1 MTRTVAPLVS
11 VIAVILASLVTGAL
25 SAPASAASPGE
36 GTSSDTSPN
45 TTWAGQ
51 FYPVG
56 GTTLPE
62 ECPPPT
68 PNEVCDHFSLTID
81 LPPTFWD
88 ANTGQVTIRIEW
100 PSSDNDFD
108 LYVYGP
114 DGGGLAGSSAAGGT
128 TSEEVALLSPTPG
141 TYEVRV
147 VPFLVINSGYNGQAS
162 LFFTPGGPAPN
173 PIRPTGGIAFAP
185 SVIVDSQRT
194 EGEPIVHVDRS
205 GNIWES
211 GPWGTSTSQSFI
223 HKSVD
228 AGDSYHVVSPIEAR
242 PDNPP
247 GGGDTDVVTDDQ
259 GFAYF
264 VDLEALANLGCSVSN
279 DGGNTC
285 QKNPIWLTSTG
296 DDRQWFAV
304 DNGPTGAAGDNTVF
318 LTFRQVGTGPRVFSS
333 PGSTGPSDGTGG
345 LMYVDAANAPL
356 GVTEDATCGQTRF
369 DPVYRNLYLVCLRG
383 DHIEVVRG
391 HVNPSQRMD
400 ISFEVR
406 ALPASPG
413 GIAGDIFP
421 GIAVDADGNLYGTW
435 IDEADH
441 NVYVSVSRDR
451 GTAWS
456 APLHVNGNPAHA
468 TVSVWSSAGAP
479 GILALVW
486 YGTSVR
492 GDPDAFPS
500 WYVSRQSATTV
511 PWFTY
516 FAQVNFD
523 FTNPDA
529 SVIYQVRASEHPS
542 HFGQICQGGLG
553 CAASLAPP
561 DGAGSI
567 VWLTRWQSAA
577 FGDDS
582 EASFRIFY
590 AGATS
595 VAGGSPTFFSGTGT
609 SAQGPVSGNGCV
621 TTTPEN
627 CKIILYPQEEVQ
639 SGSFNQ
645 ATGTIV
651 IDVPPAD
658 IGLPATGTVLF
669 SVTGLSFGEIAGDPL
684 LQDVDATRA
693 FDFVVGGGTA
703 PVPRKVTGGGA
714 IPTDQTGGEGHF
726 NIVAHTD
733 LKGKV
738 DYIDDASELTF
749 ASAFISSVSV
759 EGTKATIKGTGFANG
774 AFTNFVVVVEDLSES
789 GAGSDTFS
797 ISLEGYARSGVLL
810 RGNIQIH

>member
-1 MTRTVAPLVS
+1 M
-11 VIAVILASLVTGAL
+11 
-25 SAPASAASPGE
+25 
-36 GTSSDTSPN
+36 
-45 TTWAGQ
+45 
-51 FYPVG
+51 
-56 GTTLPE
+56 
-62 ECPPPT
+62 
-68 PNEVCDHFSLTID
+68 
-81 LPPTFWD
+81 
-88 ANTGQVTIRIEW
+88 
-100 PSSDNDFD
+100 
-108 LYVYGP
+108 
-114 DGGGLAGSSAAGGT
+114 
-128 TSEEVALLSPTPG
+128 
-141 TYEVRV
+141 
-147 VPFLVINSGYNGQAS
+147 
-162 LFFTPGGPAPN
+162 
-173 PIRPTGGIAFAP
+173 
-185 SVIVDSQRT
+185 
-194 EGEPIVHVDRS
+194 
-205 GNIWES
+205 
-211 GPWGTSTSQSFI
+211 
-223 HKSVD
+223 
-228 AGDSYHVVSPIEAR
+228 
-242 PDNPP
+242 
-247 GGGDTDVVTDDQ
+247 
-259 GFAYF
+259 
-264 VDLEALANLGCSVSN
+264 
-279 DGGNTC
+279 
-285 QKNPIWLTSTG
+285 
-296 DDRQWFAV
+296 
-304 DNGPTGAAGDNTVF
+304 
-318 LTFRQVGTGPRVFSS
+318 
-333 PGSTGPSDGTGG
+333 
-345 LMYVDAANAPL
+345 
-356 GVTEDATCGQTRF
+356 
-369 DPVYRNLYLVCLRG
+369 
-383 DHIEVVRG
+383 
-391 HVNPSQRMD
+391 
-400 ISFEVR
+400 
-406 ALPASPG
+406 
-413 GIAGDIFP
+413 
-421 GIAVDADGNLYGTW
+421 
-435 IDEADH
+435 
-441 NVYVSVSRDR
+441 
-451 GTAWS
+451 
-456 APLHVNGNPAHA
+456 NGNPAN
-468 TVSVWSSAGAP
+468 TNVWVWSAAGAP
-479 GILALVW
+479 GILDLVW

-500 WYVSRQSATTV
+500 WYVSRQAATTV

-553 CAASLAPP
+553 CTTSSGDRTMADFLAVAIDAAGAAHIVYDDTTNQHHGAAVFTAKQIAGPGALGKKVRGTAPANPMADGTGDAQYPHFFPVTGPGPNYPAMDFTRVALSQPDSNSLQVTMTVANAATLAPP

-609 SAQGPVSGNGCV
+609 STQGAFLGNGCV

-651 IDVPPAD
+651 IDVPLAD

-669 SVTGLSFGEIAGDPL
+669 SVTGLSFEETAGDPL

-693 FDFVVGGGTA
+693 FDFVVGGATA

-726 NIVAHTD
+726 NLVAHTD